1 MIRILFIDDNI
12 ERAQQISSWLEEYN
26 IECESVYSITKDDAI
41 RNLTKTQYDLVLV
54 DIVLPDNMRTTGLS
68 ASAGVEIIN
77 EIVFSNSIIR
87 PLCLLGITSNK
98 ESYDE
103 VKEKFD
109 QNFLSL
115 TIWNKDNE
123 EWKKKF
129 ISKVK
134 YISNLSQNYTSIN
147 SKKVHGTIITTVDD
161 EYTALERLPVTWT
174 DYTREN
180 DPLIY
185 SRTTYFDKNNTKKD
199 LLRVKLPE
207 MGMSAASHVTT
218 KILSLFEPESVI
230 MVGICGGKKGEVDL
244 GDIIVADKSWDYGSG
259 KVKCDEDDNI
269 TFSALPNQIN
279 IDTKLRSN
287 IIRNTDNII
296 DIYTNWNKLY
306 HDNKISTVK
315 IGPIAT
321 GSAVISNESF
331 IEKIIEPQYR
341 KLLGIDMETY
351 GVYFA
356 CQNSGQDVQ
365 FVSIKAVSD
374 LADKD
379 KDDSFHSYGSYASAS
394 FAFMLLENDVL

>member
-1 MIRILFIDDNI
+1 M
-12 ERAQQISSWLEEYN
+12 
-26 IECESVYSITKDDAI
+26 
-41 RNLTKTQYDLVLV
+41 
-54 DIVLPDNMRTTGLS
+54 
-68 ASAGVEIIN
+68 
-77 EIVFSNSIIR
+77 
-87 PLCLLGITSNK
+87 
-98 ESYDE
+98 
-103 VKEKFD
+103 
-109 QNFLSL
+109 
-115 TIWNKDNE
+115 
-123 EWKKKF
+123 
-129 ISKVK
+129 
-134 YISNLSQNYTSIN
+134 
-147 SKKVHGTIITTVDD
+147 
-161 EYTALERLPVTWT
+161 
-174 DYTREN
+174 
-180 DPLIY
+180 
-185 SRTTYFDKNNTKKD
+185 
-199 LLRVKLPE
+199 
-207 MGMSAASHVTT
+207 
-218 KILSLFEPESVI
+218 
-230 MVGICGGKKGEVDL
+230 
-244 GDIIVADKSWDYGSG
+244 
-259 KVKCDEDDNI
+259 
-269 TFSALPNQIN
+269 PNQIN

-394 FAFMLLENDVL
+394 FAFKLLEDAVI